1 MNILNI
7 CCYYSGAIL
16 ASVLFL
22 FLLITFGISVYSC
35 FPKKG
40 KENEES
46 HKFTSVL
53 AKVTVAI
60 IIGCLLPLVLKG
72 VVFFFTKAIC

>member
-40 KENEES
+40 KESKEPRT
-46 HKFTSVL
+46 FTSVL
-53 AKVTVAI
+53 AKITVSI
-60 IIGCLLPLVLKG
+60 IIGCLLPLVLNG
-72 VVFFFTKAIC
+72 VFFFFTKAIC

>member
-22 FLLITFGISVYSC
+22 FLLITFGISVYSLLS
-35 FPKKG
+35 
-40 KENEES
+40 KER
-46 HKFTSVL
+46 
-53 AKVTVAI
+53 
-60 IIGCLLPLVLKG
+60 
-72 VVFFFTKAIC
+72 

>member
-1 MNILNI
+1 MNILSI

-16 ASVLFL
+16 ASILFL

-40 KENEES
+40 KENKES
-46 HKFTSVL
+46 YTFISVL
-53 AKVTVAI
+53 AKITVAI
-60 IIGCLLPLVLKG
+60 INGCLLPLVLYG
-72 VVFFFTKAIC
+72 VFFFFTKAIY